1 MIILQRLNKLQGYA
15 AMNRKKKINDILKK
29 KQKKA
34 NAKLHKSNKPRYIS
48 KAERAKMEEEE
59 RAQQAASAEATE
71 ATVEETAANSVS
83 DSDENTENAAK

>member
-48 KAERAKMEEEE
+48 KAERAKMEEEK
-59 RAQQAASAEATE
+59 AQQAAAEQSDLSSELSSDSAE
-71 ATVEETAANSVS
+71 
-83 DSDENTENAAK
+83 

>member
-29 KQKKA
+29 KHKKA

-59 RAQQAASAEATE
+59 KAQQAAAAAEEST
-71 ATVEETAANSVS
+71 TASGVNS
-83 DSDENTENAAK
+83 DSETVSE